1 MNNCNQGCGCDHG
14 AGVIAG
20 PCVSRN
26 CGKSNE
32 NLRIK
37 TVVLQPSLGTDA
49 KGQPYAPK
57 LGAYTNTI
65 VTYQAN
71 EAVYFYDSRGI
82 YTKLNVT
89 PNDID
94 EQLSSLIA
102 EDTRLN
108 QAIVDTATN
117 LQTNINQL
125 TNKEAADVNALQTN
139 INAEV
144 NTRTEQYNTLH
155 QGLIDENSRAYNAEQ
170 ALQDSKQ
177 DTLVSGTNIKT
188 INGESILGEGDMPI
202 GGADYLYQ
210 YTLSADNLNQLLYN
224 VTTDSSVVI
233 RGNVVEKGDE
243 ESGANISLTTLPVA
257 TTEKAGVMS
266 AADKAKLDSLSG
278 GGSTPENLTWVF
290 GGDNDTP
297 KQVSIVNATFN
308 TAPSLG
314 LSVPYFDYTDN
325 EVKTGDIDV
334 FPFATTDRAGLMSSS
349 DKTKL
354 DSLSASTNLTSIP
367 TASYTADNVNLTFG
381 DETLDLT
388 PAVGTAGGANS
399 KAGIMSAFQASQ
411 LAALA
416 QAYEAEEAGTVLYE
430 GSASTNNIEL
440 SESGLNYDH
449 LIIVAQYMGMGS
461 FALEQQVSQVFYPT
475 DNVKAFQMNATDI
488 TTGNTPTVELIQDI
502 WSITDEGDELE
513 LSSALKASVNS
524 ETTVIPDTTSHF
536 TITKVIGF
544 GKKSV
549 IQS

>member
-1 MNNCNQGCGCDHG
+1 MDKSNCNQGCGCNHG
-14 AGVIAG
+14 AGVVAG

-26 CGKSNE
+26 CNKPNE

-49 KGQPYAPK
+49 KGQPYAPE
-57 LGAYTNTI
+57 LGDYTNTI
-65 VTYQAN
+65 VQYQAN
-71 EAVYFYDSRGI
+71 GALYLYDSRGV
-82 YTKLNVT
+82 YTKVT
-89 PNDID
+89 SDATSVGL
-94 EQLSSLIA
+94 ETEIA
-102 EDTRLN
+102 NRIEADN
-108 QAIVDTATN
+108 N

-125 TNKEAADVNALQTN
+125 ANKEAEDVADLQTN
-139 INAEV
+139 INQEV
-144 NTRTEQYNTLH
+144 NTRAAQYNELD
-155 QGLIDENSRAYNAEQ
+155 QAINDENSRAYNAEQ
-170 ALQDSKQ
+170 ALEDSKQ
-177 DTLVSGTNIKT
+177 ATLVSGTNIKT
-188 INGESILGEGDMPI
+188 INGESLLG
-202 GGADYLYQ
+202 GG
-210 YTLSADNLNQLLYN
+210 NL
-224 VTTDSSVVI
+224 VI
-233 RGNVVEKGDE
+233 TGE
-243 ESGANISLTTLPVA
+243 
-257 TTEKAGVMS
+257 
-266 AADKAKLDSLSG
+266 
-278 GGSTPENLTWVF
+278 GGSTPENLKWVF

-314 LSVPYFDYTDN
+314 LSIPYFDYTDN
-325 EVKTGDIDV
+325 EVKAGNIDV
-334 FPFATTDRAGLMSSS
+334 FPFATTDRAGLMSAS

-354 DSLSASTNLTSIP
+354 DGLSASTNLTSIP

-475 DNVKAFQMNATDI
+475 DSVKAFQMNATDI

-502 WSITDEGDELE
+502 WSITDDGMEIELA
-513 LSSALKASVNS
+513 SALKATVNS
-524 ETTVIPDTTSHF
+524 ETAVTPDTTSHF
-536 TITKVIGF
+536 TITKVVGF